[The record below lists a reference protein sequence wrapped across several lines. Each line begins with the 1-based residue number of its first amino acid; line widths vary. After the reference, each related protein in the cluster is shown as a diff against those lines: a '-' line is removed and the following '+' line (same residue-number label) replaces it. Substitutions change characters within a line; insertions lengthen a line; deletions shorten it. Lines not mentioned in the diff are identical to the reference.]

1 MKKLSKLLV
10 MAIVMVAVVTMSLE
24 VKAGTTTLT
33 EYLNTG
39 HNINGMILELT
50 KAEKNALTKYINQY
64 VDDATADSIMGDIKS
79 VELLIEDTGAKKVD
93 DIETEDLKKA
103 VDYAKSACT
112 KAGLTL
118 SANTN
123 DKTFRISKNSDGT
136 VLTSGSYKNKIRT
149 TPVLEEE
156 PEDTNTNT
164 NTNTNTP
171 SNTDKNNNT
180 VTNGNTT
187 AGTTTGGQSGS
198 NGSQGSTGGSSTS
211 ASTSTAKTITTSDNT
226 LLYTGN
232 DWSLYVVAL
241 LVIVAIA
248 VIAKKRV

>member
-1 MKKLSKLLV
+1 MKKLSKLLI

-24 VKAGTTTLT
+24 VNAGTTTLT

-64 VDDATADSIMGDIKS
+64 VDDATADSIMTDIKS
-79 VELLIEDTGAKKVD
+79 VETLIEGTGAKKVD
-93 DIETEDLKKA
+93 DISKDDLKKA

-149 TPVLEEE
+149 TPTLEET
-156 PEDTNTNT
+156 EDTNTNT
-164 NTNTNTP
+164 TNTP
-171 SNTDKNNNT
+171 SNTVTNNNT

-198 NGSQGSTGGSSTS
+198 SGSQGSTGGSSTS
-211 ASTSTAKTITTSDNT
+211 APTSTAQTTTTTGNA

-232 DWSLYVVAL
+232 DMSLYVVAF

-248 VIAKKRV
+248 AIAKKRV

>member
-64 VDDATADSIMGDIKS
+64 VDDATADSIMGDINS
-79 VELLIEDTGAKKVD
+79 VELLIEDSGAKTVD

-164 NTNTNTP
+164 NTNTP

-211 ASTSTAKTITTSDNT
+211 ASTSTAKTTTTSDNT

>member
-1 MKKLSKLLV
+1 MRKLSKLLV
-10 MAIVMVAVVTMSLE
+10 MTIVMVAVVTMSLE

-93 DIETEDLKKA
+93 DIETEDLKKV

-164 NTNTNTP
+164 P

-187 AGTTTGGQSGS
+187 AGTTTGGQTGS

-211 ASTSTAKTITTSDNT
+211 TSTSTAKTTTTTDNT

>member
-1 MKKLSKLLV
+1 MRKLSKLLV
-10 MAIVMVAVVTMSLE
+10 MTIVMVAVVTMSLE

-164 NTNTNTP
+164 P

-187 AGTTTGGQSGS
+187 AGTTTGGQTGS
-198 NGSQGSTGGSSTS
+198 NGSQGSTGGSTTST
-211 ASTSTAKTITTSDNT
+211 STSTAKTTTTTDNT